1 MNTKSKTNPEQQV
14 AINDLFDLVSLFD
27 DLNRRY
33 KVVTTPKKSDKQQ
46 KKGEDE
52 TG

>member
-1 MNTKSKTNPEQQV
+1 MNTKSKTSPEQQV

-33 KVVTTPKKSDKQQ
+33 KVVETPKKTG
-46 KKGEDE
+46 KKERKDE